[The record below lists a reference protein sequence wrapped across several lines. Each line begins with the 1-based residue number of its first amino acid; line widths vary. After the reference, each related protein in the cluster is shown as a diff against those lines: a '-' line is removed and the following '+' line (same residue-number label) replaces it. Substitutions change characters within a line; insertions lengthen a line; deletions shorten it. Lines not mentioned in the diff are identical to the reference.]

1 MAKDEEQKRRRPDA
15 PPRFLTP
22 SGGTVT
28 IDAPGY
34 DLGDIWS
41 CTFEV
46 RVERPYAGTAA
57 GLQMRRLQVAPVCNA
72 DFLISR
78 LLKGRV
84 VQEVAAQGG
93 RVLIARSDVDQRAL
107 VVWRG
112 QWHEV
117 FDWINEPGAS
127 GAQIL
132 RRLERL
138 SFVDSPVGVRVSTG
152 QVPAET
158 INAEQVRKR
167 IPGVGFLHILNGVEG
182 ASLVPNWSG
191 ARVRTGE
198 VWRKELLDS
207 DSAPQSVF
215 VHVSGT
221 TVTTLSGDMG
231 ADADEGPRLRFL
243 GDLRQLTWQKA

>member
-1 MAKDEEQKRRRPDA
+1 VAKEKRNRPDA

-22 SGGTVT
+22 GGGTIT

-34 DLGDIWS
+34 DLGELWS

-57 GLQMRRLQVAPVCNA
+57 GLQMRHLQVAPVGNA

-78 LLKGRV
+78 LLRGRV

-93 RVLIARSDVDQRAL
+93 RILIARSDVDDRAL

-117 FDWINEPGAS
+117 FDWVNEPGAS
-127 GAQIL
+127 GAQLL

-138 SFVDSPVGVRVSTG
+138 TFVDSPLGVRVLTG
-152 QVPAET
+152 KVPVET
-158 INAEQVRKR
+158 VEAEQVRKR
-167 IPGVGFLHILNGVEG
+167 IPGVGFLHILDG
-182 ASLVPNWSG
+182 ASGAMLVPTWSG
-191 ARVRTGE
+191 ARVPTGE
-198 VWRKELLDS
+198 VWRKDLLGS
-207 DSAPQSVF
+207 DGTPKSLL
-215 VHVSGT
+215 VHVSPT
-221 TVTTLSGDMG
+221 TVTTLAGDI
-231 ADADEGPRLRFL
+231 DDELSEGPRLQFL
-243 GDLRQLTWQKA
+243 SVLRQITWTKA